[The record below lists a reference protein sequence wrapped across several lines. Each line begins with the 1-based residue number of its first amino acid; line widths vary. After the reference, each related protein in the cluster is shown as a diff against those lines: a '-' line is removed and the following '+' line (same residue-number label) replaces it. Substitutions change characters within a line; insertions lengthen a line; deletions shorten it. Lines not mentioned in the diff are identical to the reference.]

1 MKKLLFICSLICLA
15 TSVALG
21 NKTSVTVQAPEKAEK
36 GTEITITINVMH
48 SGNSRLH
55 HTDWVYL
62 KINGE
67 EVKRWEYD
75 KNNLPP
81 GENFTLEYKY
91 VIAEDASDNDELI
104 IEAKGNC
111 NVHGSNGESTVTV
124 KVL

>member
-1 MKKLLFICSLICLA
+1 MKKLLFVFTMMCLA
-15 TSVALG
+15 TFVALG
-21 NKTSVTVQAPEKAEK
+21 NKTSVTVKAPEKAEK

-62 KINGE
+62 KINGK

-75 KNNLPP
+75 KRNLPP
-81 GENFTLEYKY
+81 DENFALEYKY
-91 VIAEDASDNDELI
+91 VIPGEASDSDELI
-104 IEAKGNC
+104 IEAEGNC
-111 NVHGSNGESTVTV
+111 NVHGSDGESKVTI